1 MQDLNKL
8 NHLRDRAFSR
18 AMYGQEGN
26 SGNGVFRVRYVKLGV
41 NVLLAVIASDGD
53 GWDHVSVSHRARCP
67 KWDEMEYVKRLF
79 FKDDEAA
86 MQLHVPPI
94 DHINCCKNCLHLWRP
109 QNHEIPRPPEIM
121 VAPQTS

>member
-67 KWDEMEYVKRLF
+67 KWDEMEYV
-79 FKDDEAA
+79 
-86 MQLHVPPI
+86 
-94 DHINCCKNCLHLWRP
+94 
-109 QNHEIPRPPEIM
+109 
-121 VAPQTS
+121 